1 MQRLPNSVLRR
12 LCCFKLRQPSLS
24 QQIHENLKNLQTHCS
39 VNAPSVKISQS
50 LFCTML
56 CILCLPMSQHSC
68 SSLQTANTLR
78 NLSRQVMNIKNR
90 SKLTCKFSTVLQNF
104 IPVHTDIS
112 TAQSGAQAVH
122 ILAWGGNSFVFDP
135 LQLGEERETAKD
147 CFKLS
152 QTLKRKLMFYFIS
165 ETWLQH
171 CSSCKAMVNIL
182 TTKLLLEVEICEQI
196 PCYSINNPCQY

>member
-1 MQRLPNSVLRR
+1 M
-12 LCCFKLRQPSLS
+12 
-24 QQIHENLKNLQTHCS
+24 
-39 VNAPSVKISQS
+39 
-50 LFCTML
+50 
-56 CILCLPMSQHSC
+56 
-68 SSLQTANTLR
+68 
-78 NLSRQVMNIKNR
+78 
-90 SKLTCKFSTVLQNF
+90 
-104 IPVHTDIS
+104 
-112 TAQSGAQAVH
+112 
-122 ILAWGGNSFVFDP
+122 FDP

-182 TTKLLLEVEICEQI
+182 TTKLLLEVEVCEQI